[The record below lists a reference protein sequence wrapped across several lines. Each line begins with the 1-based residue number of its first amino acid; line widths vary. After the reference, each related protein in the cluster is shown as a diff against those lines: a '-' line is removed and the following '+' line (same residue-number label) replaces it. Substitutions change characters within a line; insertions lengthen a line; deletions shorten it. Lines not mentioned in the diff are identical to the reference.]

1 VAAQAATKP
10 NQIRLDTALATQG
23 ATLYVAN
30 EIANNG
36 WCALTA
42 EPVVDQADQA
52 DRACT
57 WGNGAP
63 TWGWGNIG
71 STAADWGSANEE
83 EHDPWAPVHPP
94 TLTSVSNN
102 VDYTR
107 DAVSRLP
114 MEVGTVRSELR
125 YARVRVRPQLF
136 CFLLLIFVSSTTSLV
151 KCTT

>member
-1 VAAQAATKP
+1 
-10 NQIRLDTALATQG
+10 
-23 ATLYVAN
+23 VAN

-52 DRACT
+52 DRART
-57 WGNGAP
+57 WGNDAP

-71 STAADWGSANEE
+71 TTAADWGSANKE

-107 DAVSRLP
+107 DAVSRLSV
-114 MEVGTVRSELR
+114 ELGTIRSKLR
-125 YARVRVRPQLF
+125 YARVCVLPQSL
-136 CFLLLIFVSSTTSLV
+136 CFLFLIFVSRTTSLV
-151 KCTT
+151 KCMT